1 MKPTKYIAL
10 ILSMMC
16 VFPLLF
22 SCTSVKG
29 MSASDVKA
37 GMTADEL
44 KEKLRTAGVHYA
56 EYDNKILFANKNRKT
71 VTVILSESDNTV
83 TKVSTSSRLPDNSDF
98 DRLKV
103 GMTMPEVYE
112 LIGAPLEIPTSGF
125 YSESF
130 CSAQG
135 DWYRI
140 YWDASHLSK
149 PELVTITW
157 ANKNGENWLKAIQPT
172 DSAETT
178 GGQNET
184 N

>member
-1 MKPTKYIAL
+1 MKTIRIITIILLCACVMLVAL
-10 ILSMMC
+10 
-16 VFPLLF
+16 

-44 KEKLRTAGVHYA
+44 KEKLRSAGVHYA

-83 TKVSTSSRLPDNSDF
+83 SKVSTSARLPDNSDF
-98 DRLKV
+98 DKLKV
-103 GMTMPEVYE
+103 GMAMPEVYE
-112 LIGAPLEIPTSGF
+112 LIGAPLEMPTSGF

-157 ANKNGENWLKAIQPT
+157 ANKNGESWIKAVLPT
-172 DSAETT
+172 DSAETS